1 MGEKAILW
9 VVTETEAG
17 EAPAAVEGQRS
28 GGDRGGGFG
37 LPTPDRGDG
46 VPRRQRVSLDA
57 QALQAQMTSLLAVVN
72 DLFTQADRTTGL
84 QLQEVE
90 LSVDINAEGQISLV
104 GNGGK
109 LGNQGGIKLK
119 LTRAPGVGVSNQ

>member
-1 MGEKAILW
+1 MVEKAVLW
-9 VVTETEAG
+9 VVTETV

-28 GGDRGGGFG
+28 SGDRGGGFG
-37 LPTPDRGDG
+37 LPTPARGDG

-72 DLFTQADRTTGL
+72 DLFAEADRTTGL

-104 GNGGK
+104 GNSGK

-119 LTRAPGVGVSNQ
+119 LTRPVDS

>member
-1 MGEKAILW
+1 MTEAATLW
-9 VVTETEAG
+9 VLTETEA
-17 EAPAAVEGQRS
+17 EVSAEKEGQRS

-37 LPTPDRGDG
+37 LPIPGMADSI
-46 VPRRQRVSLDA
+46 PRRQRVSLDA

-72 DLFTQADRTTGL
+72 DLFTQADLTTGL

-109 LGNQGGIKLK
+109 LGNQGGIKLR
-119 LTRAPGVGVSNQ
+119 LTRPVDR

>member
-1 MGEKAILW
+1 
-9 VVTETEAG
+9 
-17 EAPAAVEGQRS
+17 
-28 GGDRGGGFG
+28 
-37 LPTPDRGDG
+37 
-46 VPRRQRVSLDA
+46 
-57 QALQAQMTSLLAVVN
+57 MTSLLAVVN

>member
-1 MGEKAILW
+1 MTEKSTLW
-9 VVTETEAG
+9 VLTETEVEVSA
-17 EAPAAVEGQRS
+17 EVEGQRS
-28 GGDRGGGFG
+28 SGDRGGGFG
-37 LPTPDRGDG
+37 LPTPARGDG

-72 DLFTQADRTTGL
+72 DLFAEADRTTGL

-119 LTRAPGVGVSNQ
+119 LTRPVDS

>member
-1 MGEKAILW
+1 MTEAATLW
-9 VVTETEAG
+9 VLTETEA
-17 EAPAAVEGQRS
+17 EVSAEKEGQRS

-37 LPTPDRGDG
+37 LPIPGIGDSA
-46 VPRRQRVSLDA
+46 PRRQRVSLDA

-72 DLFTQADRTTGL
+72 DLFAQADRTTGL

-109 LGNQGGIKLK
+109 LGNQGGIKLR
-119 LTRAPGVGVSNQ
+119 LTRPVDH